1 MLEKFDLHGTLLPLV
16 TAWGMRVLG
25 AVAVLVI
32 GFFVARLFRSWVR
45 RGLNRSRIDATL
57 TPVLTTLVYYAL
69 VAIVVVAVLGLFGIQ
84 TASIVAILGAAA
96 FAVGLAL
103 QGTLSHFASGV
114 MLLAFR
120 PFRIGDFVETSDTK
134 GTVQEIGI
142 FMTHLNTPDNVRVIV
157 PNASIFGKIIKN
169 YATNDIRRVDMV
181 LGVSYTDDIGMAM
194 GTIQRVLKDS
204 PMVLAEPETVVEV
217 VELGDSS
224 VNLAVRPW
232 VKKDDYWTVWFQ
244 MHRELKLALEAAG
257 CAIPFPQRDV
267 HLFQESA
274 AS

>member
-1 MLEKFDLHGTLLPLV
+1 
-16 TAWGMRVLG
+16 MRVLG

-57 TPVLTTLVYYAL
+57 TPFLTTLVYYAL